1 MANKNTWRKRRAGV
15 DGYGEKRGF
24 AINTSFNENRKSPKK
39 NFKIKDRPVQAVSLE
54 SDDSPSIKVEKIKKK
69 DSS

>member
-24 AINTSFNENRKSPKK
+24 AINTSSNENRKSPKK
-39 NFKIKDRPVQAVSLE
+39 NFKVKERPVQISNE
-54 SDDSPSIKVEKIKKK
+54 SDENLVKVEKIKKNA
-69 DSS
+69 

>member
-15 DGYGEKRGF
+15 EGYGEKRGF
-24 AINTSFNENRKSPKK
+24 AINTSSNPDRKSPKR

-54 SDDSPSIKVEKIKKK
+54 SDDAPSVKIEKIKRK
-69 DSS
+69 DG

>member
-24 AINTSFNENRKSPKK
+24 AINTSSNENRKSPKK
-39 NFKIKDRPVQAVSLE
+39 NFKVKERPVQISSEPDENLV
-54 SDDSPSIKVEKIKKK
+54 KVEKIKKK
-69 DSS
+69 DA

>member
-24 AINTSFNENRKSPKK
+24 AINTGSNENRKSPKK
-39 NFKIKDRPVQAVSLE
+39 NFKVKERPVQISNE
-54 SDDSPSIKVEKIKKK
+54 SDENLVKVEKIKKNA
-69 DSS
+69 

>member
-24 AINTSFNENRKSPKK
+24 AINTSSNEDRKSPKK
-39 NFKIKDRPVQAVSLE
+39 NFKVKERPVQISAEPDESLV
-54 SDDSPSIKVEKIKKK
+54 KVEKIKKK
-69 DSS
+69 DA

>member
-24 AINTSFNENRKSPKK
+24 AVDTSSNPDRKSPKR
-39 NFKIKDRPVQAVSLE
+39 NFRVKERPVQVSSEPDEALV
-54 SDDSPSIKVEKIKKK
+54 KVEKIKK
-69 DSS
+69 SNSG

>member
-24 AINTSFNENRKSPKK
+24 AINTSSNENRKSPKK
-39 NFKIKDRPVQAVSLE
+39 NFKVKERPVQISAE
-54 SDDSPSIKVEKIKKK
+54 SDESPAKVEKIKKK
-69 DSS
+69 DA

>member
-1 MANKNTWRKRRAGV
+1 MANKNTWQKRRAGV

-24 AINTSFNENRKSPKK
+24 AIDTSNNPDRKSPKR

-54 SDDSPSIKVEKIKKK
+54 TDDAPRVQVEKIKKK
-69 DSS
+69 D

>member
-24 AINTSFNENRKSPKK
+24 AINTSSNENRKSPKK
-39 NFKIKDRPVQAVSLE
+39 NFKVKDRPVQAVSLE

>member
-15 DGYGEKRGF
+15 EGYGEKRGF
-24 AINTSFNENRKSPKK
+24 AINTSSNPDRKSPKR

-54 SDDSPSIKVEKIKKK
+54 SDDAPLVKVEKIKKK
-69 DSS
+69 DG

>member
-24 AINTSFNENRKSPKK
+24 AINTSSNEDRKSPKK
-39 NFKIKDRPVQAVSLE
+39 NFKVKDRPVQIASEPDEPLV
-54 SDDSPSIKVEKIKKK
+54 KVEKIKKK
-69 DSS
+69 DA